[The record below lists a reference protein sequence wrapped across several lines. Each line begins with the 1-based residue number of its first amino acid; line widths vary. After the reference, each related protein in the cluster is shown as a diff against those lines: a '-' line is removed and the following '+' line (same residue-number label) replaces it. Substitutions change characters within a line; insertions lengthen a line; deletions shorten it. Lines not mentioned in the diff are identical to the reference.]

1 MAVPACVHACACET
15 PPPQTP
21 GPFHITVEQFDF
33 GQKKKKKD
41 KEVTITFVKG
51 IKSGFEKYFAYLFP
65 NSCHTDWQD
74 HGAGRQ
80 TVRNAI
86 HFLRQR

>member
-1 MAVPACVHACACET
+1 MAVPACVHACACAPP

-21 GPFHITVEQFDF
+21 SPFHITVEQFDF
-33 GQKKKKKD
+33 GQKKKD